1 MAFYSPNWVRKLIKE
16 EAKEIA
22 AYVSKKNSGGK
33 YVNDFRDYIDA
44 TLPFAL
50 WLDMK
55 EIKDKVL
62 APSQGLMQQALST
75 LFADPKQLQDAVK
88 ILNYVLEQAYIKVIN
103 SYIDNPRFLKI
114 SARELETKLNN
125 LTGAEVGKVKSAI
138 KENFARSMVITTVSK
153 PDTSVMLVTPK
164 FTTVEFGKHFREA
177 LDFAPFGGDPDY
189 LDSPSRQVRDLLFS
203 AGGEIAGKKQDFFTQ
218 LQNIGHIE
226 VDVISSTTR
235 EVKRGQSSPRLLQ
248 ALVSVPNNPRV
259 LGKLQREFSQETLQA
274 ESRVIIRKRFSSSK
288 MVFEMLVESG
298 MSVGIPETQAF
309 NLVKAAKELAFE
321 TGKGLTA
328 EIRKNPSIFVD
339 LETSKSAKQYIAN
352 NLASLLATGK
362 GASNYES
369 LANFK
374 EVARGSVTKVKLKLP
389 QSSGTAKK
397 QPKPPKLKTREGS
410 TLSLLNLRMLI
421 DSHLQDV
428 VSANMGDGNRRDVL
442 NYRTGR
448 FASSVKLQGLSQS
461 RDGMITAFYTYMKNP
476 YATFSAGGRQQN
488 PRSRDPKLLIA
499 KSIREI
505 AAETVSNRLRA
516 VLV

>member
-1 MAFYSPNWVRKLIKE
+1 
-16 EAKEIA
+16 
-22 AYVSKKNSGGK
+22 
-33 YVNDFRDYIDA
+33 
-44 TLPFAL
+44 
-50 WLDMK
+50 
-55 EIKDKVL
+55 
-62 APSQGLMQQALST
+62 
-75 LFADPKQLQDAVK
+75 
-88 ILNYVLEQAYIKVIN
+88 
-103 SYIDNPRFLKI
+103 
-114 SARELETKLNN
+114 
-125 LTGAEVGKVKSAI
+125 
-138 KENFARSMVITTVSK
+138 
-153 PDTSVMLVTPK
+153 
-164 FTTVEFGKHFREA
+164 
-177 LDFAPFGGDPDY
+177 
-189 LDSPSRQVRDLLFS
+189 
-203 AGGEIAGKKQDFFTQ
+203 
-218 LQNIGHIE
+218 
-226 VDVISSTTR
+226 
-235 EVKRGQSSPRLLQ
+235 
-248 ALVSVPNNPRV
+248 
-259 LGKLQREFSQETLQA
+259 
-274 ESRVIIRKRFSSSK
+274 
-288 MVFEMLVESG
+288 MLVESG